1 MRLFGKNPSFAKASE
16 DDDGE
21 YEPVKKIRKVKKE
34 TPPKPWGKKER
45 FIVLFVLLTTVFGS
59 AALALSAREYKLPGL
74 PRLTFPK
81 FTFTN
86 PFKEEIIQIGL
97 RKELEI
103 EKKIAQSFTEMTRD
117 LTGLYAFYVIDLNT
131 DEEFGVNEDEIM
143 QAASL
148 IKLPVMLYSQG
159 KVSDDKILAM
169 GKKSDNAVFNEI
181 VFKFG
186 KTTLQKYIDTLEM
199 PDTSLAENE
208 TTPKDVGNLL
218 KKIYLSAQA
227 GEDGSNQILSAI
239 TDTIFE
245 DWLVK
250 GIPDDIKVAHKYGRE
265 THVINDAGI
274 VFSDKPYILVL
285 MTQGIVDEEA
295 NNIIPQISKMVYD
308 EMTK

>member
-103 EKKIAQSFTEMTRD
+103 EKKIAQSFTEMTGD